1 MNTYTNA
8 SKVDYATGT
17 NPQSVTTADFNGDN
31 KPDLAVASYYSN
43 TVSAVMNIAS
53 MATITFNRAY
63 GVVPRVI
70 LTPGNMGAAGLKIYN
85 FTTSSTSFTIDTAI
99 TPTNSTTNKFNYL
112 IVQ

>member
-17 NPQSVTTADFNGDN
+17 NPQSVTTADFNSDN

-53 MATITFNRAY
+53 WLPLPLI
-63 GVVPRVI
+63 
-70 LTPGNMGAAGLKIYN
+70 GLMEWCRE
-85 FTTSSTSFTIDTAI
+85 
-99 TPTNSTTNKFNYL
+99 
-112 IVQ
+112 